1 MALSNREL
9 ARKLLGSGRMMRLS
23 ELRAAGVTA
32 PTLARMTADGE
43 TLRLGRG
50 VYQASHAD
58 MGTQHDLAQVA
69 LRAPKAVICL
79 VSALAF
85 HGLTDQLSGKVWIA
99 IGAKDWEPVV
109 DFPPIKVVRFADRL
123 LEQGVETH
131 EIEGVPVRVFGVA
144 KTVADCFRFRST
156 VGITVALEGLQ
167 EALRQRKASPAE
179 LMQAFEAGR
188 IASVARPYLEALTAN
203 G

>member
-9 ARKLLGSGRMMRLS
+9 ARSLLGSGRMMRLS

-32 PTLARMTADGE
+32 PTLARMMADGE

-58 MGTQHDLAQVA
+58 MGMQHDLAQVA
-69 LRAPKAVICL
+69 LRVPKAVICL

-85 HGLTDQLSGKVWIA
+85 HGLTDQLPGKVWIA
-99 IGAKDWEPVV
+99 IGAKDWEPVE

-131 EIEGVPVRVFGVA
+131 EIEGVPVRVFGIA

>member
-9 ARKLLGSGRMMRLS
+9 ARSLLGSGRMMRLS

-43 TLRLGRG
+43 ALRLGRG
-50 VYQASHAD
+50 IYQASHAD
-58 MGTQHDLAQVA
+58 MGMQHDLAQVA

-109 DFPPIKVVRFADRL
+109 DFPPIKVVRFAGRL

-179 LMQAFEAGR
+179 LMQTFETGR

>member
-58 MGTQHDLAQVA
+58 MGAQHDLAQVA

-99 IGAKDWEPVV
+99 IGAKDWAPVV

-179 LMQAFEAGR
+179 LMRAFEARR